1 MGRRR
6 EMMRGVVMLGLAGSL
21 VSTGPAIAE
30 QLDVHNF
37 EVGPEMY
44 YFNYEEPGVME
55 EDGMFYGVGAAYSY
69 HNTLM
74 LGLDGRL
81 AYGNVYYISPG
92 SGSIDDIDD
101 VVIET
106 RGTFGIDWDMTDALM
121 EWNINDALTL
131 TPFSGLGYRYLNDD
145 TSGRISTTGARG
157 YERESN
163 YYYSPI
169 GLAARWSGQPG
180 WSVTLSGEYDVF
192 WSGKQQSH
200 LSDAV
205 ASLNDL
211 ENDQDDGYGTRTSI
225 AVAKKGQN
233 MDWVFEA
240 FWRYWDIEESNAAPL
255 SLGGTVI
262 GVGFEPA
269 NDSFEVGGRITARF

>member
-1 MGRRR
+1 MGRRQEIR
-6 EMMRGVVMLGLAGSL
+6 VAVAVMLGLAGSL
-21 VSTGPAIAE
+21 VSAGPAFAA
-30 QLDVHNF
+30 QMDVHNF
-37 EVGPEMY
+37 EVGPEIY

-55 EDGMFYGVGAAYSY
+55 EDGVFYGVGAAYRY

-81 AYGNVYYISPG
+81 AFGSVDYTSPA
-92 SGSIDDIDD
+92 SGSIDDIND

-106 RGTFGIDWDMTDALM
+106 RGTFGMDWSMKD
-121 EWNINDALTL
+121 NVVL
-131 TPFSGLGYRYLNDD
+131 TPFSGFGYRYLNDD
-145 TSGRISTTGARG
+145 TSGRSSTTGALG

-169 GLAARWSGQPG
+169 GLAARWSGAQD
-180 WSVTLSGEYDVF
+180 WTVTLSGEYDFF
-192 WSGKQQSH
+192 WSGTQKSH

-205 ASLNDL
+205 ATLNDL
-211 ENDQDDGYGTRTSI
+211 ENDQDDGYGTRASL
-225 AVAKKGQN
+225 AVEKKGRK
-233 MDWVFEA
+233 MDWVCEA

-255 SLGGTVI
+255 SLSGTVI

-269 NDSFEVGGRITARF
+269 NDSFEIGGRITARF